1 MSFFKNLISS
11 IKERSLLKSSYFRS
25 KNFGILHEDIYKA
38 LESVMSK
45 SGEISSLVF
54 AEHLSNLIEGLNDKE
69 FVEFFEN
76 LQAKYDIDAEVL
88 SQASNIYSKYKTQKN
103 LELIS
108 QASEPQWVELF
119 KRLNTISEGTL
130 RLVRLRERIKSLK
143 QESPSLEFFD
153 SSLLKLFKHWF
164 NPSFLMLE
172 SIDWSTPANIL
183 EKIIAYEA
191 VHEINSWDDLRA
203 RLAPDDR
210 RCFAFFH
217 PLMPKEPLIF
227 VEVALSNK
235 IPNTIN
241 EIIALDRSVT
251 LNKDINTATF
261 YSISNCQDGLSGIS
275 FGNFLIKQVAH
286 KLKQENDGLDKFVTL
301 SPAPGFVQWL
311 KEKSIYEDSDED
323 TLLKQALI
331 YLTTSDR
338 EDGSPN
344 DPVARFHLGNGAIL
358 ERINLNADL
367 SSKGLIQSKGVM
379 VNYLY
384 KLDRLEENHELF
396 FKTKEVKESDAINNL
411 RKKLQIKSADSLL
424 SLYFLCAIFQALEI
438 PHSTFQP

>member
-1 MSFFKNLISS
+1 MSFFQNLLSS
-11 IKERSLLKSSYFRS
+11 IMERSLLKSSYFRS
-25 KNFGILHEDIYKA
+25 KDFGILHEDINKA

-54 AEHLSNLIEGLNDKE
+54 AEHLSSLIEALNDEE
-69 FVEFFEN
+69 FIEFFET
-76 LQAKYDIDAEVL
+76 LHAKYDLDAEALLRV
-88 SQASNIYSKYKTQKN
+88 SNEYSKNKTQKN
-103 LELIS
+103 LELIF
-108 QASEPQWVELF
+108 QASEPQWVKLF
-119 KRLNTISEGTL
+119 KRLNTVSEGTL
-130 RLVRLRERIKSLK
+130 RLVRLRERIRSLK
-143 QESPSLEFFD
+143 QASPSLEFFD
-153 SSLLKLFKHWF
+153 RSLLKLFKHWF
-164 NPSFLMLE
+164 NPAFLVLE

-217 PLMPKEPLIF
+217 PLMPNEPLIF

-241 EIIALDRSVT
+241 EIITIDRSVT
-251 LNKDINTATF
+251 LNQDMNTAVF
-261 YSISNCQDGLSGIS
+261 YSISNCQEGLSGIS

-301 SPAPGFVQWL
+301 SPAPSFVRWL
-311 KEKSIYEDSDED
+311 EENSINLDSDED
-323 TLLKQALI
+323 MLLKQALI
-331 YLTTSDR
+331 YLTASDR
-338 EDGSPN
+338 EDGLTN
-344 DPVARFHLGNGAIL
+344 DPVAKFHLGNGAIL

-367 SSKGLIQSKGVM
+367 SSKGLMQSKGVM

-384 KLDRLEENHELF
+384 NLDTLEENHELF
-396 FKTKEVKESDAINNL
+396 FKTKEVKQSDAIKSL
-411 RKKLQIKSADSLL
+411 RKKLQI
-424 SLYFLCAIFQALEI
+424 
-438 PHSTFQP
+438 

>member
-1 MSFFKNLISS
+1 MSFFQNLLSS
-11 IKERSLLKSSYFRS
+11 IMERSLLKSSYFRS
-25 KNFGILHEDIYKA
+25 KDFGILHEDINKA

-54 AEHLSNLIEGLNDKE
+54 AEHLSSLIEALNDEE
-69 FVEFFEN
+69 FIEFFET
-76 LQAKYDIDAEVL
+76 LHAKYDLDAEAL
-88 SQASNIYSKYKTQKN
+88 LRASNEYSKNKTQKN
-103 LELIS
+103 LELIF

-119 KRLNTISEGTL
+119 KRLNTVSEGTL
-130 RLVRLRERIKSLK
+130 RLVRLRERIRSLK
-143 QESPSLEFFD
+143 QASPDLEFFD
-153 SSLLKLFKHWF
+153 RSLLKLFKHWF
-164 NPSFLMLE
+164 NPSFLVLE

-217 PLMPKEPLIF
+217 PLMPNEPLIF
-227 VEVALSNK
+227 VEVALSNE

-241 EIIALDRSVT
+241 EIITIDRSVT
-251 LNKDINTATF
+251 LNQDINTAVF
-261 YSISNCQDGLSGIS
+261 YSISNCQEGLSGIS

-301 SPAPGFVQWL
+301 SPAPSFVRWL
-311 KEKSIYEDSDED
+311 EENSINLDSDED
-323 TLLKQALI
+323 MLLKQALI
-331 YLTTSDR
+331 YLTASDR
-338 EDGSPN
+338 EDGLPN
-344 DPVARFHLGNGAIL
+344 DPVAKFHLGNGAIL

-367 SSKGLIQSKGVM
+367 SSKGLMQSKGVM

-384 KLDRLEENHELF
+384 NLDTLEENHELF
-396 FKTKEVKESDAINNL
+396 FKTKEVKQSDAIKSL
-411 RKKLQIKSADSLL
+411 RKKLQI
-424 SLYFLCAIFQALEI
+424 
-438 PHSTFQP
+438 

>member
-1 MSFFKNLISS
+1 MSFFQNLLSS
-11 IKERSLLKSSYFRS
+11 IMERSLLKSSYFRS
-25 KNFGILHEDIYKA
+25 KDFGILHEDINKA

-54 AEHLSNLIEGLNDKE
+54 AEHLSSLIEALNDEE
-69 FVEFFEN
+69 FIEFFET
-76 LQAKYDIDAEVL
+76 LHAKYDLDAEALVR
-88 SQASNIYSKYKTQKN
+88 ASNEYSKNKTQKN
-103 LELIS
+103 LELIF
-108 QASEPQWVELF
+108 QTSEPQWVKLF
-119 KRLNTISEGTL
+119 KRLNTVSEGTL
-130 RLVRLRERIKSLK
+130 RLVRLRERIRSLK
-143 QESPSLEFFD
+143 QASPSLEFFD
-153 SSLLKLFKHWF
+153 RSLLKLFKHWF
-164 NPSFLMLE
+164 NPSFLVLE

-217 PLMPKEPLIF
+217 PLMPNEPLIF

-241 EIIALDRSVT
+241 EIITIDRSVT
-251 LNKDINTATF
+251 LNQDINTAVF
-261 YSISNCQDGLSGIS
+261 YSISNCQEGLSGIS

-301 SPAPGFVQWL
+301 SPAPSFVRWL
-311 KEKSIYEDSDED
+311 EENSINLDSDED
-323 TLLKQALI
+323 MLLKQALI
-331 YLTTSDR
+331 YLTASNR
-338 EDGSPN
+338 EDGLPN
-344 DPVARFHLGNGAIL
+344 DPVAKFHLGNGAIL

-367 SSKGLIQSKGVM
+367 SSKGLMQSKGVM

-384 KLDRLEENHELF
+384 NLDTLEENHELF
-396 FKTKEVKESDAINNL
+396 FKTKEVKQSDAIKSL
-411 RKKLQIKSADSLL
+411 RKKLQI
-424 SLYFLCAIFQALEI
+424 
-438 PHSTFQP
+438 